1 VSGSFKGACGLCGH
15 EAPKAQMARHLA
27 ACAREHDP
35 GAGSETLVHLL
46 IEASG
51 VPEYWLYVEGR
62 EDASLDQL
70 DRLLRSTWLECCGH
84 MSAFYVRGVEPAK
97 RSRLGSVFRSKGIPF
112 KYEYD
117 FGSTTAL
124 KGKVIA
130 FRDGSIGR
138 SAVRLLARNTPLEW
152 KCTSCKSPAELV
164 CPLCIYSGPSLFCK
178 KHAREHGCAEE
189 DPFLPVVNSP
199 RMGVCGYSG

>member
-1 VSGSFKGACGLCGH
+1 MVRLGPGVVVLIRFPFSDLSSSKLRPAVVLARAGSV

-27 ACAREHDP
+27 ACAPEHDS
-35 GAGSETLVHLL
+35 GAGNEILVQLL

-51 VPEYWLYVEGR
+51 APEYWLHVEGR

-70 DRLLRSTWLECCGH
+70 DRLVRSTWLECCGH

-97 RSRLGSVFRSKGIPF
+97 RSRLGSVFRTKGTPF
-112 KYEYD
+112 QYEYD

-130 FRDGSIGR
+130 
-138 SAVRLLARNTPLEW
+138 AQQ
-152 KCTSCKSPAELV
+152 
-164 CPLCIYSGPSLFCK
+164 
-178 KHAREHGCAEE
+178 
-189 DPFLPVVNSP
+189 
-199 RMGVCGYSG
+199 